1 MTERERR
8 RNGLLYNCYRVGD
21 DSYMKARKLLLEVN
35 ACRTSQDA
43 RVYLEQMLGKYPASA
58 AIVPPFYC
66 DLGPHIEL
74 GEHAFLNMDCMI
86 LDEAR
91 VIFKDRCAIG
101 PRCCFYTAIH
111 PMDAKIRATGLEI
124 CKPIVIEEDVWMGG
138 SCVVNGGVTIHAGSV
153 IGSGSVVTRDIP
165 PHVFAAGNPCRVI
178 REIGQE
184 EQEYWQEQ
192 YEEYQKFL
200 AQDQKN
206 NQ

>member
-1 MTERERR
+1 MTGKEIKMTERERR

-111 PMDAKIRATGLEI
+111 PMDAKVRATGLEI

-153 IGSGSVVTRDIP
+153 IGSGSVVTHDIKQLI
-165 PHVFAAGNPCRVI
+165 FDVI
-178 REIGQE
+178 
-184 EQEYWQEQ
+184 Y
-192 YEEYQKFL
+192 
-200 AQDQKN
+200 
-206 NQ
+206 

>member
-111 PMDAKIRATGLEI
+111 PMDAKVRATGLEI

-153 IGSGSVVTRDIP
+153 IGSGSVVTHDIP

>member
-8 RNGLLYNCYRVGD
+8 RNGLLYDCYRVKD

-35 ACRTSQDA
+35 ACRTSEDA
-43 RVYLEQMLGKYPASA
+43 RAYLQQMLGQYPDSA

-74 GEHAFLNMDCMI
+74 GENTFLNMDCMI

-111 PMDAKIRATGLEI
+111 PMDAKVRATGLEI

-153 IGSGSVVTRDIP
+153 IGSGSVVTHDIP
-165 PHVFAAGNPCRVI
+165 PRVFAAGNPCRVI
-178 REIGQE
+178 REIGE
-184 EQEYWQEQ
+184 AEQKYWQDQ
-192 YEEYQKFL
+192 YEEYRNFL
-200 AQDQKN
+200 ANDQKN